1 MHCYDTYVK
10 LLTDI
15 SRKRINK
22 IKQKTGYIVSI
33 VLLLN
38 KPIKMCRPATN
49 NFVPAGL
56 ADLTCMSQHGSYN
69 GLNK

>member
-22 IKQKTGYIVSI
+22 IKQKTGNEVIQYSFYIYIYIYIYTLSI
-33 VLLLN
+33 N
-38 KPIKMCRPATN
+38 SRTWI
-49 NFVPAGL
+49 
-56 ADLTCMSQHGSYN
+56 H
-69 GLNK
+69 

>member
-22 IKQKTGYIVSI
+22 IKQKTGNEVIQYSLYIYI
-33 VLLLN
+33 YIYIHCLLT
-38 KPIKMCRPATN
+38 AE
-49 NFVPAGL
+49 
-56 ADLTCMSQHGSYN
+56 HGSIN
-69 GLNK
+69 WNIEE